1 MNIAL
6 LAGRLTTDPV
16 VRTLASGEV
25 VWSVDIATTLND
37 SPVRVPLSWINPSSA
52 DDFVKDTVVVVSGAE
67 KRRFFATGGATQ
79 SRVEVVVTTICLA
92 SQRRR
97 VAALLSRAQAQLA
110 A

>member
-16 VRTLASGEV
+16 IRTLGSGDV
-25 VWSVDIATTLND
+25 VWSVDVATTLNN
-37 SPVRVPLSWINPSSA
+37 SPVRVPLSWINPPA
-52 DDFVKDTVVVVSGAE
+52 TDEFVKDAEVVVSGAV

-79 SRVEVVVTTICLA
+79 SRVEVMITTMCLA

-97 VAALLSRAQAQLA
+97 VSALLRRAQSQLCA
-110 A
+110 